1 MNTKQNFVITV
12 SRELGSGGRTIGRK
26 LAAQL
31 QVRYSDKNLIEGLME
46 KFKLSSYEIE
56 RIKGKKQNWL
66 SDLLEV
72 VAPVPNSGSYIGFE
86 PRRGDEW
93 NSMGIKADDIVDA
106 ESQILHAI
114 ADEGSCVIAGRSAF
128 FVLKDHPNKLN
139 IFIQA
144 PLEKRVQRVMEKQ
157 ALTEEEAREVI
168 ASVDKS
174 RDTFVQ
180 RYAGV
185 SRYDARNYDLVLN
198 VGDLTDDEAVACI
211 LKYIKFSDK

>member
-56 RIKGKKQNWL
+56 RIKGQKQNWL

-93 NSMGIKADDIVDA
+93 NSQGVKADDIVEA
-106 ESQILHAI
+106 EAQILKGI
-114 ADEGSCVIAGRSAF
+114 AAEGSCVIAGRSAF
-128 FVLKDHPNKLN
+128 FVLKDHPNILN

-157 ALTEEEAREVI
+157 SLSEAEAREII